1 MSGDP
6 DYRTEGNE
14 GYGFPRP
21 IRDADN
27 ALVECAKL
35 LRTINE
41 TLAKVFSGGVAFRAS
56 LKFWPPGI
64 EGHIEVRK

>member
-1 MSGDP
+1 MSNP
-6 DYRTEGNE
+6 NQSNE
-14 GYGFPRP
+14 GHVPVGFPRP

-35 LRTINE
+35 LRMLTE

-56 LKFWPPGI
+56 LKFWPPGV